1 MEIFIFTL
9 YLFQNFALVKSFL
22 IPFFAYYLPSRYLL
36 VQDQKWKHQKNV
48 WNQLKINNKDTR
60 RRHWPRSGVFIGNY
74 KYNLHIVL
82 LFPLLL

>member
-1 MEIFIFTL
+1 MEIFIFYAVPFPKLCTRKIIL
-9 YLFQNFALVKSFL
+9 N
-22 IPFFAYYLPSRYLL
+22 PFFRLPSRYLL